1 MNGGGGAGGGLME
14 GEGGHAVGGAG
25 EEWEGL
31 VLQDTPIRRAGVANT
46 SLSAGEGGGGRPS
59 SPAAAKPSTNKPASS
74 GGELLCL

>member
-1 MNGGGGAGGGLME
+1 MNGGGSAGGGLME

-31 VLQDTPIRRAGVANT
+31 VLQDTPIRRVGVANT
-46 SLSAGEGGGGRPS
+46 SLSAGEGGGRPS
-59 SPAAAKPSTNKPASS
+59 SPAAAKPSTNKPVSS